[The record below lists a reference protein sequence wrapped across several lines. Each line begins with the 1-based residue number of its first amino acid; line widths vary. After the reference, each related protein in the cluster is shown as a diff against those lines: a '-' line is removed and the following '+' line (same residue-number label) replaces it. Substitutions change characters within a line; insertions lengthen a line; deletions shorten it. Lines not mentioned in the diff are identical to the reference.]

1 MHAHTYKNRVLS
13 YMCNQLVNTKQYSTI
28 PLPLHEVFKLFIV
41 LSLSSGLL
49 GASQVTTFL
58 ISQPLNQTSILPTS
72 NLIVSTSMQ
81 QSSVSNTFSSL
92 PAIKLLPHHSSRLQ
106 HQMSPLP
113 PLHNCRL
120 LLPSLPPQ
128 HSY

>member
-1 MHAHTYKNRVLS
+1 MRPHIKINRVFR
-13 YMCNQLVNTKQYSTI
+13 YMCNQLVNTKQYPTI

-49 GASQVTTFL
+49 GASQKATFL
-58 ISQPLNQTSILPTS
+58 ISQTLNQTSILPTS
-72 NLIVSTSMQ
+72 SLIISTSMQ
-81 QSSVSNTFSSL
+81 QSLVSNTFSSL
-92 PAIKLLPHHSSRLQ
+92 PAITLLPHHSSQLH

-120 LLPSLPPQ
+120 LLPSLRP
-128 HSY
+128 HHNY